1 MAAARRT
8 PAGSRAGAGPAPRG
22 PRRRFA
28 SSSRDRS
35 ADPPDPY
42 PRRHPAAVDGR
53 ISALAIAM
61 HAGSFRAAARAR
73 HGPARSPR
81 PRLDH
86 LACVL
91 ASGPMYQHGAVAG
104 LTYSGHC
111 SGRPDRLR
119 NLRG

>member
-28 SSSRDRS
+28 SSSRGPVSGSSR
-35 ADPPDPY
+35 PY

-91 ASGPMYQHGAVAG
+91 ASGRCISMEPSRVLHIAATAAAAQTV
-104 LTYSGHC
+104 SGT
-111 SGRPDRLR
+111 
-119 NLRG
+119 